1 MDVNSRLKSTTPQ
14 PDVHSPEHAPSWY
27 AATVNDCRS
36 YPTLAGSLQ
45 ADVCVV
51 GGGFTGV
58 ATALE
63 LSLLGYSV
71 IVLEQYRLGWGAS
84 GRNGGQLI
92 RGIGHGCESLRR
104 YIGQEGIDEITRMGF
119 ESVQIVRDRIQ
130 THKIACDL
138 RMGFFEAA
146 NTARHMA
153 ELEQEHNQLL
163 ADGYR
168 ETIQIIDKQ
177 DVGQFVG
184 TDAYQGGMIDWGSGH
199 LHPLNLCLGEA
210 ILAEAQGVRFYEN
223 SPVLRID
230 RKEEPVVYTA
240 NGQVRA
246 NYVVLAG
253 NAYISALEPRI
264 SGKIL
269 PAGSYL
275 IATKP
280 LSGEQQARILP
291 RNSAV
296 CDRRVA
302 LDYYRLSSDGR
313 LLFGGLCNYSGRHPK
328 NIASSLYPRMIK
340 LFPELAGIGVD
351 YQWGGMIGIGAN
363 RMPQIGVLDNTI
375 FYAQAYSGHGVNATH
390 MAAQILAQAI
400 HGEQTRLKLFN
411 SIPHMTF
418 PGGKLF
424 RSPLL
429 ALGMLWYRL
438 KELI

>member
-1 MDVNSRLKSTTPQ
+1 MKANGRLVNGQSQ
-14 PDVHSPEHAPSWY
+14 QDVHTREHAPSWY
-27 AATVNDCRS
+27 AATANNHPS
-36 YPTLAGSLQ
+36 YPTLDGRHQ
-45 ADVCVV
+45 ADICVI

-104 YIGQEGIDEITRMGF
+104 YIGQDGIDEMTRMGF

-138 RMGFFEAA
+138 NMGFFEAA
-146 NTARHMA
+146 NTPRHMT
-153 ELEQEHNQLL
+153 ELRQEHNQLL
-163 ADGYR
+163 ADGYQ
-168 ETIQIIDKQ
+168 ESIQIIDKK

-210 ILAEAQGVRFYEN
+210 KLAETQGVCFFEN
-223 SPVLRID
+223 SPALRID
-230 RKEEPVVYTA
+230 RQGEPIVYTA
-240 NGQVRA
+240 NGQVRTS
-246 NYVVLAG
+246 YIVLAG
-253 NAYISALEPRI
+253 NAYIGDLEPRI
-264 SGKIL
+264 SGKVL

-280 LSGEQQARILP
+280 LSGQQQARILP
-291 RNSAV
+291 QNSAV
-296 CDRRVA
+296 CDRQVA

-340 LFPELAGIGVD
+340 LFPELTGIGID

-363 RMPQIGVLDNTI
+363 RMPQIGVLDDTI

-390 MAAQILAQAI
+390 MAAQVLAQAI
-400 HGEQTRLKLFN
+400 HGERARLQLFN

-418 PGGKLF
+418 PGGKMF